1 MHHCVAT
8 YGRLLLVIGVA
19 GWLASGL
26 DQWQAIGPALLGA
39 IALAISWGPLRSPSG
54 TVAAVAGVLIAC
66 LALFCSAGAV
76 ADMPAP
82 LAGDGTQDGF
92 MTLSRSLTS
101 LVSLAVL
108 LALGAQWLQS
118 QRKTGT

>member
-66 LALFCSAGAV
+66 LALASGSGKNRMMAALTPFH
-76 ADMPAP
+76 
-82 LAGDGTQDGF
+82 
-92 MTLSRSLTS
+92 SRTMANAKRLR
-101 LVSLAVL
+101 
-108 LALGAQWLQS
+108 
-118 QRKTGT
+118 RK